1 MPVATAPS
9 AGRPVTHRPP
19 RHITRARARRHWF
32 HVAMLAVLAAV
43 ALLVILDRPR
53 RVTILADGI
62 EIGLRTRT
70 TDSVRLLRWA
80 GVDLLPGDRLN
91 TVNGRYLTVERATPL
106 LVQIDGRDLLLRTRA
121 RTAEKA
127 LAEAGVTLNPKDR
140 LFVDGE
146 LVNAAAPLRPLL
158 PSVLQGLWAP
168 FPGRV
173 DEEPIR
179 ITVRRAVP
187 FHVDEEGLALDAM
200 SSAPTVREAL
210 AETGVRL
217 GPGDLVEPDQSTP
230 LAAGMEIRVRHARA
244 VTVLLPDGEQTLYT
258 LQKTVG
264 DAIAEA
270 GLALP
275 EVARIDP
282 PLATPV
288 RDGMLVSVVR
298 ISEETDLQK
307 LVLQAGTVYVP
318 DWSLYPGQTRRVPG
332 HDGARYWRYRVT
344 RENGQEA
351 ARELIDQWE
360 EEPVDTVVYFSAV
373 TANGDAP
380 PPNLS
385 VQRTM
390 RVYATWYS
398 PSTSGTGR
406 DPSDPW
412 YDRTSTGVPVTYGVV
427 AVDPSVIPYG
437 TRMYIPGYGFGVA
450 ADTGG
455 AIVGNIIDLGYPDG
469 VVPTWTSR
477 WVDIYVLW

>member
-1 MPVATAPS
+1 
-9 AGRPVTHRPP
+9 
-19 RHITRARARRHWF
+19 
-32 HVAMLAVLAAV
+32 MLAALVAV
-43 ALLVILDRPR
+43 ILLLVLDRPR

-62 EIGLRTRT
+62 EIGLHTRT
-70 TDSVRLLRWA
+70 SDGARLLRWA
-80 GVDLLPGDRLN
+80 GVDLLPGDRVDRLN
-91 TVNGRYLTVERATPL
+91 GSVLMVERATPL
-106 LVQIDGRDLLLRTRA
+106 LVQVDGRDLLLRTRA
-121 RTAEKA
+121 HTVEKA

-140 LFVDGE
+140 VFVDGE
-146 LVNAAAPLRPLL
+146 QVAAASPVRPLL
-158 PSVLQGLWAP
+158 PSLLRGLWAP
-168 FPGRV
+168 HPGQV

-179 ITVRRAVP
+179 VSVRRAVP
-187 FHVDEEGLALDAM
+187 FRVDEEGLALAAR

-210 AETGVRL
+210 VEAGVNI
-217 GPGDLVEPDQSTP
+217 GPGDLVEPDQSTA
-230 LAAGMEIRVRHARA
+230 LAAGMEVRVRHARA
-244 VTVLLPDGEQTLYT
+244 VTVILPDGEETLHT

-270 GLALP
+270 GLVLP

-282 PLATPV
+282 PLTAPV
-288 RDGMLVSVVR
+288 RDGMVVSIVR

-307 LVLQAGTVYVP
+307 LVLESRTVYLP
-318 DWSLYPGQTRRVPG
+318 DWNLYPGQTRRVPG

-360 EEPVDTVVYFSAV
+360 EQPVDTVVYFSAV

-385 VQRTM
+385 VRRTM

-412 YDRTSTGVPVTYGVV
+412 YDRTSTGVPVTFGVV

-450 ADTGG
+450 ADTGS

-477 WVDIYVLW
+477 WVDIYILS